1 MEEIQQ
7 VLSMYRDVESIH
19 FHDDTFII
27 NKPWVKQFCTEYRD
41 HFQLPL
47 LINARADLI
56 DQEVVGWLRDA
67 GCSEIKIGVEH
78 GNEHIRN
85 HIMKRKM
92 TNEQIIN
99 AFKIIKSAGIKAW
112 AYNMIGLP
120 EETKMTIMD
129 TVKLNKEIEPD
140 KFFISIFYP
149 YKGTAL
155 YEYCKERGLLTDQ
168 TVDTYFEP
176 ISTLNLPSIKKR
188 EVEYYYRIFRVA
200 VMYPKWLWLAK
211 ILAMIKIGKN
221 TTLYDIAY
229 LVLYQSFV
237 LIRKTFPPAIK
248 TRLFRL
254 LRI

>member
-7 VLSMYRDVESIH
+7 ILSMYKDVESIH

-27 NKPWVKQFCTEYRD
+27 NKPWVNQFCTEYRD

-56 DQEVVGWLRDA
+56 DQEVVSWLRDA

-99 AFKIIKSAGIKAW
+99 AFKIIKRAGIKAW

-129 TVKLNKEIEPD
+129 TINLNKEIKPD
-140 KFFISIFYP
+140 KLFISIFYP

-200 VMYPKWLWLAK
+200 VMYPKWLWLVK
-211 ILAMIKIGKN
+211 ILAGIKLWKN

-248 TRLFRL
+248 TKLFRL